1 MKKSVAI
8 TTIIAF
14 HAVLIGGM
22 LIQAGCSSEPEAQ
35 PQKAQS
41 TVEEINPSQKDESTV
56 ATEQPVAETPAEQA
70 KEVIPPEG
78 SPALR
83 AAPTRPAWNM
93 SGSKSEELVPA
104 EQPKKSGGDTLA
116 PMTPA
121 KPAGGATY
129 IVQKGDSL
137 AKIAKKHNVSL
148 EKLLKLNGMNRA
160 TIIKVGQEIALPE
173 PTPEAEV
180 VPAKP
185 AAPQIESAVETDEL
199 TVYIVKKG
207 DSLGRIARKHK
218 TTVKHLMDINGLKNH
233 NIKIGQKLNVSKKGA
248 AAAKQSETKKAVVL
262 AGGELEYVVKSGD
275 TLGGI
280 AHRHGTSV
288 KAIMERNS
296 IKDARKL
303 RVGQKL
309 VIVSKK
315 AVAKAE
321 KKQEAKPEQPKAETK
336 SEPQITVVGDA
347 NAKTE
352 SAASQAPVVAPAAA
366 PAAPATPAPAVAPEA
381 APATQQTELPVTEL

>member
-1 MKKSVAI
+1 
-8 TTIIAF
+8 
-14 HAVLIGGM
+14 
-22 LIQAGCSSEPEAQ
+22 
-35 PQKAQS
+35 
-41 TVEEINPSQKDESTV
+41 
-56 ATEQPVAETPAEQA
+56 
-70 KEVIPPEG
+70 
-78 SPALR
+78 
-83 AAPTRPAWNM
+83 
-93 SGSKSEELVPA
+93 
-104 EQPKKSGGDTLA
+104 
-116 PMTPA
+116 
-121 KPAGGATY
+121 
-129 IVQKGDSL
+129 
-137 AKIAKKHNVSL
+137 
-148 EKLLKLNGMNRA
+148 MNRA

-381 APATQQTELPVTEL
+381 APASQQTELPTLTPPHEACPSKADWERMMKYMDALWHHADRQTDLLESVSRQMSQLPTRTQLDDLLKAVRHLEQMTEQAGKPKENSFSLHRIRLPRLHLPHVSIPALISLLMAAAALLLLWWGLGTVWSSSSLLIL